1 MILPLHERLRERLLS
16 TLRHLYQLAP
26 DALPYLPIEY
36 PPKRE
41 LGDLATPVAFE
52 LARRLRKA
60 PRAIAQELAA
70 ALGTIDSIARVEA
83 APSGYLNIYLDRVAF
98 TRGVFANL
106 VPLGSDPRT
115 GTSTTGTGGRPQ
127 KAIVEHTAIN
137 PNKAAHIGHLR
148 NSALGDTLVRVQ
160 RFRGVPVEVQNYI
173 DDTGVQVADVVVAFR
188 ELEHKSLDDIRRIAD
203 STRFDYFCWDLYAR
217 VTQWYDEDKA
227 RLKIRAATLHDIEHG
242 GTEASA
248 IAGFIA
254 DRIVRC
260 HLQTMARLN
269 VDYDLLTWEGHILR
283 LQFWARAFE
292 ILKEKGAVYLQTEG
306 KLAGCWVMRIE
317 DDTPEGIGESAA
329 AAEGSGEPRRSATE
343 ADPLRRGL
351 GIGEIDDS
359 EREKVIVRSNGTVT
373 YVGKDIAYQF
383 WKLGLLGRDFHYR
396 QFGTRPNGSVL
407 WSTSETDGDAA
418 HPPFGR
424 ASATY
429 NVIDVRQSYLQK
441 LLKQAL
447 RTLGYAEQAER
458 ATHFSYEMVALS
470 NPTAR
475 TLGYLAPD
483 EPDDRRGFVDVSGR
497 KGQGV
502 KADDLLDTLTLRAE
516 TEVARRNPELAL
528 AEHRRIADMIAVA
541 AVRYFMVKYSRTKII
556 AFDIDEAL
564 AFEGESGPYLQYAVV
579 RAQNIFAKLR
589 EREGLDEAGVF
600 AKLGGIGPAEL
611 AGEGDSHD
619 LWALILEASRLDEI
633 VEQVVRTLEFS
644 VLAKYAFGVAQ
655 MFNGFYHRY
664 PILNE
669 EQADARLWRAA
680 GVAYVRV
687 QLTRVLDLMGIA
699 VPPRM

>member
-1 MILPLHERLRERLLS
+1 MILAIHDRLRQQLVAVL
-16 TLRHLYQLAP
+16 HQLYQLPA
-26 DALPYLPIEY
+26 DALPQLPIEY
-36 PPKRE
+36 PPNRE

-60 PRAIAQELAA
+60 PRVIAQELAG
-70 ALGTIDSIARVEA
+70 ALGRIDGISRVEA
-83 APSGYLNIYLDRVAF
+83 APNGYLNIYLDRVF
-98 TRGVFANL
+98 HVNRVLSLGGVPETRRADLSAVA
-106 VPLGSDPRT
+106 PLGAEAEAPP
-115 GTSTTGTGGRPQ
+115 GGA
-127 KAIVEHTAIN
+127 KAGKTIVEHTAIN

-160 RFRGVPVEVQNYI
+160 RFRGIPVEVQNYI
-173 DDTGVQVADVVVAFR
+173 DDTGVQVADVVVGFR
-188 ELEHKSLDDIRRIAD
+188 ELEHKTLEEIHRIAD
-203 STRFDYFCWDLYAR
+203 STRFDYYCWDLYAR
-217 VTQWYDEDKA
+217 VTQWYEEDKE

-242 GTEASA
+242 GSEVSS
-248 IAGFIA
+248 IAQFIA

-260 HLQTMARLN
+260 HLKTMARLN
-269 VDYDLLTWEGHILR
+269 VGYDLLTWEGHILR

-317 DDTPEGIGESAA
+317 GDAPDDEAFGEEEG
-329 AAEGSGEPRRSATE
+329 
-343 ADPLRRGL
+343 D
-351 GIGEIDDS
+351 

-383 WKLGLLGRDFHYR
+383 WKFGLLGRDFFYR
-396 QFGTRPNGSVL
+396 PFTTRPDGSLL
-407 WSTSETDGDAA
+407 WTTSAESGENS
-418 HPPFGR
+418 HPTFGR
-424 ASATY
+424 ANSTY

-447 RTLGYAEQAER
+447 RTLGFVAQADR

-483 EPDDRRGFVDVSGR
+483 APDDKRGFVDVSGR
-497 KGQGV
+497 RGQGV
-502 KADDLLDTLTLRAE
+502 KADDLIDTLISRAE
-516 TEVARRNPELAL
+516 AEVARRNPDFSAS
-528 AEHRRIADMIAVA
+528 EHRRIAEMIAVA

-589 EREGLDEAGVF
+589 ERDALDEAAVF
-600 AKLGGIGPAEL
+600 ARLGSVP
-611 AGEGDSHD
+611 AGELTGEAGSHD
-619 LWALILEASRLDEI
+619 LWALVLEASRLDEI

-644 VLAKYAFGVAQ
+644 VLAKYAFGLAQ

-669 EQADARLWRAA
+669 ERAEARLWRAA
-680 GVAYVRV
+680 GVSYFRA
-687 QLTRVLDLMGIA
+687 QLTRALDLMGVA